1 MIEIVGYNRNRRP
14 RWWKKLWDGVLSWFE
29 GFYSPDAKE

>member
-1 MIEIVGYNRNRRP
+1 MIEIVGYKQRS